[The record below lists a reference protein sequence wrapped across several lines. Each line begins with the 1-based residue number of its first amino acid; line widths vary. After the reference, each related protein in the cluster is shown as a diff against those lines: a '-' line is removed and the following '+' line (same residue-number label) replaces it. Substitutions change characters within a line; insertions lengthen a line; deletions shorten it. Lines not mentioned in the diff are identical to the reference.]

1 MRSNLPVTGKEYP
14 FPTGRSLVSVTDLKG
29 RITYCNAAFVEASG
43 FARPE
48 LLGQAHSIVRH
59 PDMPPEAFRDMWTT
73 IESGLPWTGM
83 VKNRRKNGDH
93 YWVVANATPMR
104 EGERIVG
111 YLSVRTEPSREQIEA
126 AQALY
131 ATLQSQ
137 AEGGNL
143 ALQRGQAIRRG
154 LLSSLARRGGG
165 ALQALGGLASVAM
178 LATASAACAFAGAL
192 LTMPWS
198 AAAVALVALTT
209 AWSMRRLW
217 ERPLGIV
224 LHDCLSLAAADLT
237 HAPTRDSNGTIG
249 DIQLALQQMAV
260 NLRAVIADVRGEIEN
275 VRGAAHEIAS
285 GNQDLSQRTE
295 SQASSLEETAAS
307 MEQITGTVQQS
318 AAAAVKGAKIG
329 AETTDS
335 ANRSHEAVLAASSAM
350 DEIHQSSNRIR
361 DIIQVIEGVAFQTN
375 ILALNAAVEAARAGE
390 QGRGFAVV
398 AAEVRT
404 LAQRTAEAAREIK
417 TLIEDATDR
426 IARGHLQTVDARDR
440 MKAALE
446 AVKSVNS
453 LLGEIGTSAS
463 EQRAGIS
470 QINDAVSHMDAITQ
484 QNAAMVEQLAAS
496 ASGLDDQILA
506 ITSMM
511 RVFRMEPGEKSLA
524 EAEAVG
530 LRREGKQGGEGA
542 GASDDMDIKTWIAKH
557 AAWKVTLRNAAL
569 KGEPLD
575 VERIRRDDCCDLG
588 LWLHGAGRKQWSTV
602 PRFTRIVDSHRE
614 FHVCAADVAA
624 ACNAGQRDQ
633 ALKMLTGNTP
643 FVDATRKVTL
653 ELTAFGHER
662 SGTSP
667 ARGSVPLPARTA
679 APAARLAP
687 PKQQAVPAAAGADEW
702 AEF

>member
-1 MRSNLPVTGKEYP
+1 MRSNMPVTGKEYP
-14 FPTGRSLVSVTDLKG
+14 FPSGRSLVSVTDLKG
-29 RITYCNAAFVEASG
+29 RITYCNRAFIEVSG
-43 FARPE
+43 FASQE
-48 LLGQAHSIVRH
+48 LLGQPHSIVRH
-59 PDMPPEAFRDMWTT
+59 PDMPPEAFRDMWAT
-73 IESGLPWTGM
+73 IEQGLPWTGI

-111 YLSVRTEPSREQIEA
+111 YLSVRTEPSREQIDA

-131 ATLQSQ
+131 ATLLAQPQGS
-137 AEGGNL
+137 GL
-143 ALQRGQAIRRG
+143 ALHRGEPVGVGLVSALARRGRRG
-154 LLSSLARRGGG
+154 LL
-165 ALQALGGLASVAM
+165 ALGGLASVATLT
-178 LATASAACAFAGAL
+178 LAGAACAAAGAL
-192 LTMPWS
+192 LPLRYS
-198 AAAVALVALTT
+198 GVAVAGLVLMA
-209 AWSMRRLW
+209 AWFLRRLW

-237 HAPTRDSNGTIG
+237 HAPTCDARGTIG
-249 DIQLALQQMAV
+249 DIQMALRQMAV
-260 NLRAVIADVRGEIEN
+260 NLRAVIADVRSEIEN

-285 GNQDLSQRTE
+285 GNQDLTQRTE

-307 MEQITGTVQQS
+307 MEEITGTVQQS
-318 AAAAVKGAKIG
+318 AAAAVKGASIG

-335 ANRSHEAVLAASSAM
+335 ANRSHEAVLAAAAAM
-350 DEIHQSSNRIR
+350 DEIHQSSARIR

-417 TLIEDATDR
+417 GLIEDATDR
-426 IARGHLQTVDARDR
+426 ISRGHLQTVDARDR

-446 AVKSVNS
+446 AVKSVNT

-463 EQRAGIS
+463 EQRAGIA
-470 QINDAVSHMDAITQ
+470 QINDAVSHMDAMTQ

-511 RVFRMEPGEKSLA
+511 RVFRMESADKSLA
-524 EAEAVG
+524 DEDAVA
-530 LRREGKQGGEGA
+530 LRRDGKAEVAA
-542 GASDDMDIKTWIAKH
+542 GAATNDLDIKTWIAKH

-569 KGEPLD
+569 KGEALD

-588 LWLHGAGRKQWSTV
+588 LWLHGAGRKQWSAV

-614 FHVCAADVAA
+614 FHACAADVAA

-643 FVDATRKVTL
+643 FAEATRKVTL

-662 SGTSP
+662 DGAAPTRPSTPAP
-667 ARGSVPLPARTA
+667 ARAAASAARPAAVRLQP
-679 APAARLAP
+679 APAAS
-687 PKQQAVPAAAGADEW
+687 ADEW